1 MIAMVC
7 ARGTNM
13 AAVDASF
20 AKLDKER
27 LIELS
32 FLPDGARTFRGDKNG
47 LLLFLNALRKE
58 GESGFCDVN
67 LEVEGQVFAAHRCV
81 LAANSQFFYTMFT
94 SGMRDSNDSRIKLC
108 SLTSGA
114 LSSILDFFYTREIN
128 ISRDNVVDI
137 LEAAS
142 FLLLTPVKSACAQ
155 IILSALRINNCIS
168 TRRVADKYA
177 LEELKIK
184 ADSFIK
190 KNFQQVRS
198 EEEFLDLSIGE
209 LCELISSDDLNV
221 ETEEEVFEAV
231 LKWVKHE
238 SQNRAMHLPTAL
250 PCLRFGSL
258 SSDFVERQ
266 IEGESLLQ
274 QCTFCQN
281 FIKMYQRRQR
291 ATRAKKGGMS
301 QEERPSAK
309 VHNVMVGV
317 GRGNLRTSFCYDTD
331 SDTMYQLSEPYSP
344 SFVLGVAV
352 LGREVYCVCRNRHNW
367 DIGASML
374 LRYPLDQSNKSFFS
388 WTDMASCDQLATA
401 CNDQTNL
408 VAMEGQLYIVG
419 GCNGGASGR
428 VQCYN
433 PGNNVWTTVASC
445 LTPRCQVGAVAFNSH
460 LYIIGGTTEHL
471 SQPVNLVERYNPAA
485 DSWTLVCPMKSKR
498 RAPQVIATSTSI
510 FAVGGAT
517 QPGHDTVTCEVYKPA
532 FDQWII
538 IAPLPQGK
546 DTPKLVNVLRDEVYT
561 VRRSNI
567 WKYEVKK
574 NAWKKS
580 SKLKSLRSGF
590 DDFHLTNLQLPKF
603 CFQHRSKSNS
613 RILANYDRSIYDC
626 TSDEEDDEDSLMD
639 YGPPWF
645 LWGDDSSGS
654 DW

>member
-1 MIAMVC
+1 
-7 ARGTNM
+7 
-13 AAVDASF
+13 
-20 AKLDKER
+20 
-27 LIELS
+27 
-32 FLPDGARTFRGDKNG
+32 
-47 LLLFLNALRKE
+47 
-58 GESGFCDVN
+58 CDVN

-344 SFVLGVAV
+344 SFVLG
-352 LGREVYCVCRNRHNW
+352 
-367 DIGASML
+367 
-374 LRYPLDQSNKSFFS
+374 
-388 WTDMASCDQLATA
+388 
-401 CNDQTNL
+401 TNL

-538 IAPLPQGK
+538 IAPL
-546 DTPKLVNVLRDEVYT
+546 
-561 VRRSNI
+561 
-567 WKYEVKK
+567 
-574 NAWKKS
+574 
-580 SKLKSLRSGF
+580 
-590 DDFHLTNLQLPKF
+590 
-603 CFQHRSKSNS
+603 
-613 RILANYDRSIYDC
+613 
-626 TSDEEDDEDSLMD
+626 
-639 YGPPWF
+639 
-645 LWGDDSSGS
+645 
-654 DW
+654 